1 MGKGAGGKRVLAVMS
16 LSPYMSLLLLIN
28 KNKMVVYYIE
38 GLAIMIAAGVVRVVC
53 NSFLRKVSGPTC
65 NLLIR
70 TST

>member
-1 MGKGAGGKRVLAVMS
+1 MMS
-16 LSPYMSLLLLIN
+16 LSPSMSLLLLIN

-53 NSFLRKVSGPTC
+53 NSFLRKVTVSGPTC